1 MPTVTKNDLIDRIAK
16 QTKRPRTEVRA
27 IVQAFLE
34 NVIDEVGRD
43 SRLEFRDFG
52 VFEVMVRKPRM
63 GQNPKTGEPV
73 PIPRRRSVKF
83 KPGRLMRQALH
94 DLPLIV
100 VKTDGKPRSKP
111 DARARTE
118 RQDTL
123 KQQASL
129 NGTISQRVAKAEA

>member
-34 NVIDEVGRD
+34 NVIEEVGRD

-52 VFEVMVRKPRM
+52 VFEVMSREPRM
-63 GQNPKTGEPV
+63 GRNPKTGEPV

-83 KPGRLMRQALH
+83 KPGRLMRQALE
-94 DLPLIV
+94 DLPVVV
-100 VKTDGKPRSKP
+100 VKAEGKSLGDRGANPKSERKVTPRVKPR
-111 DARARTE
+111 
-118 RQDTL
+118 
-123 KQQASL
+123 L
-129 NGTISQRVAKAEA
+129 NRTISNHVAKAGA

>member
-34 NVIDEVGRD
+34 NVIEEVGRD

-52 VFEVMVRKPRM
+52 VFEVMSREPRM
-63 GQNPKTGEPV
+63 GRNPKTGEPV

-83 KPGRLMRQALH
+83 KPGRLMRRALEE
-94 DLPLIV
+94 LPLIV
-100 VKTDGKPRSKP
+100 AKDGGKSLSKP
-111 DARARTE
+111 IAKAKSD
-118 RQDTL
+118 RQV
-123 KQQASL
+123 KAQVKPGL
-129 NGTISQRVAKAEA
+129 NGTMSIHVAKAGA